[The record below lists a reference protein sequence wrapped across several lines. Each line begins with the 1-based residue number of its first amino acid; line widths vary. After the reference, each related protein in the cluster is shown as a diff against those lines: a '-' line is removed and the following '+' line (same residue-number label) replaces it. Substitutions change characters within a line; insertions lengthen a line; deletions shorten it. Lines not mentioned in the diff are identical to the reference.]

1 MKFVDEASL
10 YVKAGDGGR
19 GCVSFRREAH
29 VPRGGPD
36 GGDGGKGGDVFIV
49 GRKNLIS
56 LLDFKY
62 KRIYRAEKGKGGGGR
77 NKTGRTG
84 QDLFVYVPLGTQV
97 RDEGQGVLLA
107 DIVSDGQ
114 TYVAAKG
121 GRGGRG
127 NSRFVTPVHRV
138 PTEFDEG
145 EAGEERYLKLELK
158 LLARMGI
165 IGLPN
170 AGKST
175 LLSRLTNATPE
186 VGDYPFT
193 TLTPSLGVMRED
205 DLSLVLADIPGII
218 EGASRGKGLGLQF
231 LRHIERTES
240 LLWLIDATADDV
252 LHDYLTLCE
261 ELRMYREELADR
273 ERIIVLNKIDLV
285 DPEALRTKEEVFRR
299 REEEVISIS
308 AADGSGIDRLKERI
322 SMHEKRHVHERQ
334 RDLSKGGF

>member
-49 GRKNLIS
+49 GKRNLLS

-62 KRIYRAEKGKGGGGR
+62 KRIYRAQNGKGGGGR
-77 NKTGRTG
+77 NKTGKTG
-84 QDLFVYVPLGTQV
+84 EDLYVYVPVGTEV
-97 RDEGQGVLLA
+97 RDEESSRVLA
-107 DIVSDGQ
+107 DIVADGQ
-114 TYVAAKG
+114 TFVAAKG
-121 GRGGRG
+121 GKGGRG
-127 NSRFVTPVHRV
+127 NTRFVGPTHRV

-145 EAGEERYLKLELK
+145 KEGEEHNLKLVLK
-158 LLARMGI
+158 LLARIGI

-193 TLTPSLGVMRED
+193 TLTPSLGVMQGE

-218 EGASRGKGLGLQF
+218 EGASSGKGLGLQF
-231 LRHIERTES
+231 LRHIERTQT
-240 LLWLIDATADDV
+240 LLWVLDAASGDV
-252 LHDYLTLCE
+252 LRDYTTLHN
-261 ELRMYREELADR
+261 ELQTYREDLPER
-273 ERIIVLNKIDLV
+273 ERIVVLNKIDLI
-285 DPEALRTKEEVFRR
+285 DRDALAGKEEALRRKG
-299 REEEVISIS
+299 EEVISIS
-308 AADGSGIDRLKERI
+308 AANGWGIDGLKERI
-322 SMHEKRHVHERQ
+322 TV
-334 RDLSKGGF
+334 KGGLRSHG

>member
-1 MKFVDEASL
+1 
-10 YVKAGDGGR
+10 
-19 GCVSFRREAH
+19 

-62 KRIYRAEKGKGGGGR
+62 KRIYRAQNGKGGGAR
-77 NKTGRTG
+77 NKTGKNG
-84 QDLFVYVPLGTQV
+84 EDIYVYVPIGTEV
-97 RDEGQGVLLA
+97 RDEESGDLLA
-107 DIVSDGQ
+107 DIVADAQ

-127 NSRFVTPVHRV
+127 NTRFVTSTHRV

-145 EAGEERYLKLELK
+145 KEGEERSLKLVLK
-158 LLARMGI
+158 LLARIGI

-186 VGDYPFT
+186 VGAYPFT
-193 TLTPSLGVMRED
+193 TLTPSLGVMQGD
-205 DLSLVLADIPGII
+205 DWTLVLADIPGII

-231 LRHIERTES
+231 LRHIERTQT
-240 LLWLIDATADDV
+240 LLWVIDVASGDALQDYTTLRNE
-252 LHDYLTLCE
+252 LH
-261 ELRMYREELADR
+261 MYRQDLPAR
-273 ERIIVLNKIDLV
+273 ERIVVLNKIDLIG
-285 DPEALRTKEEVFRR
+285 PEALKDAEEALRGKG
-299 REEEVISIS
+299 EEVISIS
-308 AADGSGIDRLKERI
+308 AANGQGIDSLKERI
-322 SMHEKRHVHERQ
+322 SV
-334 RDLSKGGF
+334 KGGRKLP

>member
-29 VPRGGPD
+29 VPKGGPN
-36 GGDGGKGGDVFIV
+36 GGDGGKGGDVLIV

-62 KRIYRAEKGKGGGGR
+62 KRIYRAQNGKGGGGSNR
-77 NKTGRTG
+77 TGRG
-84 QDLFVYVPLGTQV
+84 GEDLYVYVPIGTEVQ
-97 RDEGQGVLLA
+97 DEESGKVLA
-107 DIVSDGQ
+107 DIVAEGQ
-114 TYVAAKG
+114 TFVAARG

-127 NSRFVTPVHRV
+127 NARFVSSVRRA

-145 EAGEERYLKLELK
+145 EEGEEGRLKLVLK
-158 LLARMGI
+158 LLARIGI

-193 TLTPSLGVMRED
+193 TLTPSLGVMREGD
-205 DLSLVLADIPGII
+205 TNLVLADIPGII
-218 EGASRGKGLGLQF
+218 EGASTGKGLGLRF
-231 LRHIERTES
+231 LRHIERTQR
-240 LLWLIDATADDV
+240 LLWVLDVSSVDV
-252 LHDYLTLCE
+252 LRDYETLKG
-261 ELRMYREELADR
+261 ELRLYREELAQR
-273 ERIIVLNKIDLV
+273 EKIVVLNKMDLV
-285 DPEALRTKEEVFRR
+285 TREALADAERALRAKGEEV
-299 REEEVISIS
+299 VSIS
-308 AADGSGIDRLKERI
+308 ASLGWGIDGLKERI
-322 SMHEKRHVHERQ
+322 GE
-334 RDLSKGGF
+334 KGGLPNHG

>member
-29 VPRGGPD
+29 VPKGGPN
-36 GGDGGKGGDVFIV
+36 GGDGGKGGDVLIV

-62 KRIYRAEKGKGGGGR
+62 KRIYRAQNGKGGGGGNR
-77 NKTGRTG
+77 TGRG
-84 QDLFVYVPLGTQV
+84 GEDLYVYVPIGTEVQ
-97 RDEGQGVLLA
+97 DEESGKVLA
-107 DIVSDGQ
+107 DIVAEGQ
-114 TYVAAKG
+114 TFVAARG

-127 NSRFVTPVHRV
+127 NARFVSSVRQA

-145 EAGEERYLKLELK
+145 EEGEEGRLKLVLK
-158 LLARMGI
+158 LLARIGI

-193 TLTPSLGVMRED
+193 TLTPSLGVMREGD
-205 DLSLVLADIPGII
+205 TNLVLADIPGII
-218 EGASRGKGLGLQF
+218 EGASTGKGLGLRF
-231 LRHIERTES
+231 LRHIERTQR
-240 LLWLIDATADDV
+240 LLWVLDVSSVDV
-252 LHDYLTLCE
+252 LRDYETLKG
-261 ELRMYREELADR
+261 ELGLYREELAER
-273 ERIIVLNKIDLV
+273 EKIVVLNKMDLV
-285 DPEALRTKEEVFRR
+285 TRDALADAERALRAKGEEV
-299 REEEVISIS
+299 VSIS
-308 AADGSGIDRLKERI
+308 ASLGWGIDGLKERI
-322 SMHEKRHVHERQ
+322 GE
-334 RDLSKGGF
+334 KGGLPNHG

>member
-36 GGDGGKGGDVFIV
+36 GGDGGKGGDVLIV

-62 KRIYRAEKGKGGGGR
+62 KRVYRAQSGKGGGGR
-77 NKTGRTG
+77 NKTGKNG
-84 QDLFVYVPLGTQV
+84 EDLYVYVPVGTEV
-97 RDEGQGVLLA
+97 LDEKSGTVLA
-107 DIVSDGQ
+107 DIVADAQ
-114 TYVAAKG
+114 TFVVAKG

-127 NSRFVTPVHRV
+127 NTRFVGPTHRV

-145 EAGEERYLKLELK
+145 KEGEEWSLKLVLK
-158 LLARMGI
+158 LLARIGI

-193 TLTPSLGVMRED
+193 TLTPSLGVMQEG

-231 LRHIERTES
+231 LRHIERTQI
-240 LLWLIDATADDV
+240 LLWVIDAASDDV
-252 LHDYLTLCE
+252 LQDYSTLHK
-261 ELRMYREELADR
+261 ELELYRKDLPAR
-273 ERIIVLNKIDLV
+273 ERIVILNKTDLV
-285 DPEALRTKEEVFRR
+285 SADALKEKEEALREKGED
-299 REEEVISIS
+299 VISVS
-308 AADGSGIDRLKERI
+308 AKLGWGIDALKERI
-322 SMHEKRHVHERQ
+322 SV
-334 RDLSKGGF
+334 KGGHRLP

>member
-1 MKFVDEASL
+1 MKFIDEASL

-19 GCVSFRREAH
+19 GSVSFRREAH

-36 GGDGGKGGDVFIV
+36 GGDGGKGGDVVIV

-62 KRIYRAEKGKGGGGR
+62 KRIYRAQSGKGGGGR
-77 NKTGRTG
+77 NKTGRNG
-84 QDLFVYVPLGTQV
+84 ESLHVYVPVGTEV
-97 RDEGQGVLLA
+97 HDEESGTLFA
-107 DIVSDGQ
+107 DIVADGQ
-114 TYVAAKG
+114 TFVVARG

-127 NSRFVTPVHRV
+127 NTRFVSPTHRV

-145 EAGEERYLKLELK
+145 GEGEEHKLKLVLK
-158 LLARMGI
+158 LLARIGI

-193 TLTPSLGVMRED
+193 TLTPSLGVMQEGD
-205 DLSLVLADIPGII
+205 WSMVLADIPGII

-231 LRHIERTES
+231 LRHIERTRS
-240 LLWLIDATADDV
+240 LLWVLDASSGDV
-252 LHDYLTLCE
+252 LGDYATLRD
-261 ELRMYREELADR
+261 ELRSYGRDLDSR
-273 ERIIVLNKIDLV
+273 ERLIVLNKLDLV
-285 DPEALRTKEEVFRR
+285 EPKALASAEKALRVKGEEVM
-299 REEEVISIS
+299 SIS
-308 AADGSGIDRLKERI
+308 AADGSGIDGLKERI
-322 SMHEKRHVHERQ
+322 SVKSGLRK
-334 RDLSKGGF
+334 S